1 MSLREKQIREVLDY
15 DVFQNRRVYDQQVKS
30 VRAMNESQAQPKK
43 SDLELDATLQ
53 TQVDALRNTIE
64 KLTQQLPNLSLV
76 AGQPDPNLFD
86 YGVPPDDAT
95 IPTVS
100 TQSSGVPASDVF
112 DYSET
117 GSIPSISTLDSD
129 LGRNNLELK
138 KYIDK
143 MKSSFDESL
152 ANVVSQ
158 YNGIV
163 NTINNK
169 DRENVYSKQNINY
182 LISKLAPVVQSAKQF
197 LAYAITLR
205 NEDTQLYTRSTGI
218 IKKLV
223 DLIEEAPP
231 LIKLDA
237 SMLSNKF
244 FVGKPEGAFEYNEV
258 RRQIAE
264 RKRKINDIKQLIK
277 QAKDEFRDTTQEEKI
292 LNELEKIGPYGIEL
306 SQKNKKSSVLPP
318 LPPLVQGQG
327 RMKGGVWE
335 NGADPKRDLMR
346 TRFLT
351 NSFQAIGQDPE
362 EANYISREL
371 ARRQHNKWF
380 QEKLYPMGP
389 YPYLGL
395 KDDNSRGRLDENQ
408 ERNANNL
415 VNEVQAV
422 KEEVVE
428 ETPKQEE
435 ALEGTKEGGCDM
447 CETPKKAKGKGK
459 KVSMT
464 KKNFAKEHKKL
475 IGLLSNTS
483 SDLKKE
489 SNEQL
494 SEMKKIAPEDALQ
507 VEKAILHKQ
516 KKMKGGAKKKR
527 QPTKKSALEYDEK
540 KNDDWFM

>member
-1 MSLREKQIREVLDY
+1 MSLREKQIKEVLDY
-15 DVFQNRRVYDQQVKS
+15 DVFQNRRVYDQQVKT

-53 TQVDALRNTIE
+53 TQADALRNNIE
-64 KLTQQLPNLSLV
+64 KLSQQLPTIQVPSSLKMSIMNDLKNQYEGMTEAEAEGIADELLTGTNLPRTKYEL
-76 AGQPDPNLFD
+76 G
-86 YGVPPDDAT
+86 
-95 IPTVS
+95 
-100 TQSSGVPASDVF
+100 TQITKAKASYD
-112 DYSET
+112 ET
-117 GSIPSISTLDSD
+117 
-129 LGRNNLELK
+129 
-138 KYIDK
+138 
-143 MKSSFDESL
+143 L
-152 ANVVSQ
+152 ANVISQ

-169 DRENVYSKQNINY
+169 EKEHIYSKQNINY
-182 LISKLAPVVQSAKQF
+182 LISKLQPVVQSAKQF
-197 LAYAITLR
+197 LTFAITLR
-205 NEDTQLYTRSTGI
+205 QSNTIEYTRSTSI
-218 IKKLV
+218 IKKLI
-223 DLIEEAPP
+223 DLIEQAPP

-237 SMLSNKF
+237 SMLTNKF
-244 FVGKPEGAFEYNEV
+244 YVGEPQGLFEHQEVGKYLNKRKEKIAELK
-258 RRQIAE
+258 RQITKA
-264 RKRKINDIKQLIK
+264 KQ
-277 QAKDEFRDTTQEEKI
+277 ENRDTTQEEKM
-292 LNELEKIGPYGIEL
+292 LNELEQSQNRGIGI
-306 SQKNKKSSVLPP
+306 SQQTDTASVGPALPP
-318 LPPLVQGQG
+318 VVQGSG
-327 RMKGGVWE
+327 KYTRKLTGGVWE
-335 NGADPKRDLMR
+335 NGADPKRDFMK

-380 QEKLYPMGP
+380 QEKLYPLGP

-395 KDDNSRGRLDENQ
+395 KENNSRGVLDGLQ
-408 ERNANNL
+408 ERRANNL
-415 VNEVQAV
+415 VDEVQEV
-422 KEEVVE
+422 KEEVAPEQQV
-428 ETPKQEE
+428 KEE
-435 ALEGTKEGGCDM
+435 ALQGTKEGGCDM

-494 SEMKKIAPEDALQ
+494 SEMKKVAPEDALQ

-516 KKMKGGAKKKR
+516 KKGGAKKKR
-527 QPTKKSALEYDEK
+527 QPTKKSALEFDEK